1 MHLSLFFNE
10 DKFLQG
16 SRELLIKQTFL
27 FFLLIHASHSQKL
40 TKLCMPKKICKSILM
55 QQIYADARF
64 KTTLKTRNESCLLII
79 FYFAT

>member
-1 MHLSLFFNE
+1 MHLFSFFNE
-10 DKFLQG
+10 EQFLQG
-16 SRELLIKQTFL
+16 SKELLIKQIFL

-40 TKLCMPKKICKSILM
+40 TKLCMLKKICKSILM

-64 KTTLKTRNESCLLII
+64 KTTLTTTNESCLLIN